1 MRRKTQPGRLFAE
14 KITDAYLA
22 LMLSV
27 FLLWPGI
34 DGYTKITAVKYRL
47 FLILTAQ
54 ADSKGS
60 CPRRR
65 RRAAIF
71 SGAQAVPTAEKQRH
85 TAQACAYS
93 FYIAS

>member
-47 FLILTAQ
+47 FLILTLA
-54 ADSKGS
+54 
-60 CPRRR
+60 CC
-65 RRAAIF
+65 AAVALVYLELLMIRQCRPN
-71 SGAQAVPTAEKQRH
+71 SLMRP
-85 TAQACAYS
+85 
-93 FYIAS
+93 